1 MMSVLKY
8 KSAALKSAVL
18 GLTVVATAFAPI
30 SAALAQATSEWR
42 DLNAENT
49 LVIDTNK
56 GRVVVEM
63 YPELAPQ
70 HVERMKTL
78 TRQGFYNG
86 QKFHRVIEGFMA
98 QTGDPQGTG
107 EGGSTLP
114 NVPGEFT
121 IRHGADFPMVTAS
134 RPRGSQIGYLG
145 AMPVQSQVQEL
156 IPIAKDGKVHAWG
169 LYCSGVLG
177 MARAGDN
184 NSANSQF
191 FLMRSYNAAL
201 EKRYTAFG
209 MTVQGLDVVRKLKI
223 GEPPVDPDTMTKVQI
238 MADIPEA
245 DRPKV
250 KVMNTSSKAFADLIE
265 KTRKEKG
272 ADFSACDITVPTK
285 VE

>member
-1 MMSVLKY
+1 MSVLKF
-8 KSAALKSAVL
+8 KSAVL
-18 GLTVVATAFAPI
+18 GLTAAVVALAPV
-30 SAALAQATSEWR
+30 SAAVAQSQSLAASEWR

-49 LVIDTNK
+49 LVIDTSK

-86 QKFHRVIEGFMA
+86 LKFHRVIEGFMA

-169 LYCSGVLG
+169 LYCAGVLG

-209 MTVQGLDVVRKLKI
+209 MTVQGLDVVRKLKL
-223 GEPPVDPDTMTKVQI
+223 GEPALDPDTMTKVQI

-250 KVMNTSSKAFADLIE
+250 KVMNTGSKAFADLIE

-285 VE
+285 AE